1 MVAFRGFIIIILL
14 LGQYFAYRLGLMG
27 APEPRR
33 FYRIGLTA
41 LDRIFGWTKGLRI
54 LNGEKCPVEGPAVL
68 ASNHLRLDDPFV
80 TGAAIHLA
88 TEEKARVWALMRDDF
103 FEKWPRWLRK
113 LLDPNQVLFLLGGIP
128 ITRGRS
134 SDEQLRPVYDLLL
147 DSKMFLTYPG
157 RSRSRNGHLIEYHDW
172 IRSPGATSRFLARVQ
187 RERPELRVAAIPI
200 ARTYN
205 PVTKGGAIAF
215 GDRHDLKREATLSEQ
230 REFDYR
236 LVAAMGD
243 LVEVNVPHVVSGLLY
258 LHCVHS
264 RCERIHFSRLC
275 VAATEVFAE
284 IKHRLVDPAAYQSI
298 EREIRRTLRY
308 FARRAMLRIRGQ
320 VIMLDTR
327 AVLSEPE
334 DAENY
339 REGNCL
345 KHLVNQIVHLRDV
358 VIALERAAVLLDG

>member
-1 MVAFRGFIIIILL
+1 MVAFRGFVIIILL
-14 LGQYFAYRLGLMG
+14 LVQYFAYRLGLMG

-54 LNGEKCPVEGPAVL
+54 LNPEKCPVEGPAVL

-88 TEEKARVWALMRDDF
+88 TEEKARVWGLMRDDF
-103 FEKWPRWLRK
+103 FEKWPQWLRR
-113 LLDPNQVLFLLGGIP
+113 LLDPNQILFLLGGIP

-172 IRSPGATSRFLARVQ
+172 IRTPGATSRFLARVQ
-187 RERPELRVAAIPI
+187 EERPELRVAAIPI

-215 GDRHDLKREATLSEQ
+215 GERHSLKPRATLGEQ
-230 REFDYR
+230 RELDYR

-243 LVEVNVPHVVSGLLY
+243 LVEVNIPHVVSGLLY
-258 LHCVHS
+258 LHCLHS
-264 RCERIHFSRLC
+264 RRECIQVSRLC
-275 VAATEVFAE
+275 AAASEVFAG
-284 IKHRLVDPAAYQSI
+284 IRNRLVDPAAYRNL
-298 EREIRRTLRY
+298 ERETRRTLRY
-308 FARRAMLRIRGQ
+308 LARRAMLRLRGQ
-320 VIMLDTR
+320 VVMLDTR
-327 AVLSEPE
+327 AILSKP

-358 VIALERAAVLLDG
+358 VAALERAVGLLNT